1 MPNDDDLTERLRRL
15 GFRLPRDAFA
25 AFLTHLHKSRV
36 GPTETLEQL
45 ADLEERTRDT
55 VNLARRTRAA
65 CLGTYKLLD
74 RFDWAHPRAIDR
86 PLVERLLSL
95 DFVDTGANVLIKG
108 GSGVGKT
115 MIAQNLGLAALAA
128 GYTVRF
134 SSLATA
140 LADLLN
146 QESLPA
152 FERRVRRYT
161 DPDVI
166 VLDELGYLPCDSRA
180 ADMLYNIVSRRHEKR
195 STIIT
200 TNLAY
205 KQWGAVFP
213 GAACVV
219 ALVDRFNQHCHRLTI
234 DADSWREGHG
244 LDAADPPPPRQPS
257 RRRRHRARSAGAS

>member
-1 MPNDDDLTERLRRL
+1 MPNDDDLGERLRRL

-45 ADLEERTRDT
+45 AELEERARDG
-55 VNLARRTRAA
+55 VNLARRTRFA
-65 CLGTYKLLD
+65 CLGTFKTLD

-86 PLVERLLSL
+86 ALVERLALL
-95 DFVDTGANVLIKG
+95 DFVERGENVLIKG

-115 MIAQNLGLAALAA
+115 MIAQNLGHAALAA

-161 DPDVI
+161 SPDLL

-180 ADMLYNIVSRRHEKR
+180 ADMLYNIVGRRHEKR
-195 STIIT
+195 STILT
-200 TNLAY
+200 TNLAF

-219 ALVDRFNQHCHRLTI
+219 ALVDRFAQHCHRLTI
-234 DADSWREGHG
+234 DADSWRENHG
-244 LDAADPPPPRQPS
+244 LDGSDPPPARPPS
-257 RRRRHRARSAGAS
+257 RRRRRPTRSTSI